1 MSKEQEL
8 IRIELTPDVK
18 ELVKKA
24 TGKDADGV
32 ELTVH
37 ELEER
42 IAPRVIGR

>member
-18 ELVKKA
+18 KLVKKM

-32 ELTVH
+32 ELTMQ

-42 IAPRVIGR
+42 IAPVVLR

>member
-18 ELVKKA
+18 ELVKKT
-24 TGKDADGV
+24 TGKEADAV
-32 ELTVH
+32 ELTVQ

-42 IAPRVIGR
+42 IAPVVCR